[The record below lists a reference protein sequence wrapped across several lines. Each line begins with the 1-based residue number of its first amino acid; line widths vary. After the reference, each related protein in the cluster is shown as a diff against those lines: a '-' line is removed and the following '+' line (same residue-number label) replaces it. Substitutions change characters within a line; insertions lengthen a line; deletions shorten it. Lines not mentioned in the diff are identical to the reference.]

1 MASDY
6 VEGDGNYNYSHGD
19 NVARVKVTAG
29 DHRLRVS
36 WPDLANHPNPFGL
49 INADGRQELFVDYM
63 RILGPFNPST
73 PSPTANK
80 KIFVCVENSPACARQ
95 IVTNLITRAY
105 RRPATPDEV
114 QRLLDVVNDVRKQDP
129 LEHAVQLAIEAVL
142 VSPNFLFRIERD
154 PETGSGGVFRSAGRK
169 PPPDLV

>member
-1 MASDY
+1 MTFSIDGTQVASDY

-63 RILGPFNPST
+63 RVLGPFNPSA
-73 PSPTANK
+73 PSPSQRVRMTTANSLTQK
-80 KIFVCVENSPACARQ
+80 SEAEMTLSVSEKSSLALPK
-95 IVTNLITRAY
+95 
-105 RRPATPDEV
+105 
-114 QRLLDVVNDVRKQDP
+114 RK
-129 LEHAVQLAIEAVL
+129 
-142 VSPNFLFRIERD
+142 
-154 PETGSGGVFRSAGRK
+154 
-169 PPPDLV
+169 